1 MRVAAFVSGGVLP
14 AQVRGTRRGGFVHVA
29 DLYATFGA
37 LAGYD
42 VSDQVAAEAGLPPS
56 DSMNMWPFLA
66 GDSESPRLE
75 VPLKGVSIDPA
86 KLSPYFYKDAA
97 TLAKQSPD
105 FYRNKYGDS
114 HPQHVLIK
122 TINGSDFKL
131 FVFPVYSNESLP
143 QSYSELYNLSADP
156 GERTNMAAKVYAG
169 TAAASILTAMLDR
182 VDELT
187 PTYYQAPVSGNFNGD
202 KRCVDAAEQCYGGHY
217 GPFLLRGHGSA
228 ADDVDA
234 IAMYPSRCSELA
246 AAAVSTTSTSTSTS
260 TPATVPAATK
270 GDGACQANWQA
281 SSCTTASVV
290 CIQRGKRFACDI
302 DREGVADEVAGTV

>member
-1 MRVAAFVSGGVLP
+1 
-14 AQVRGTRRGGFVHVA
+14 
-29 DLYATFGA
+29 
-37 LAGYD
+37 
-42 VSDQVAAEAGLPPS
+42 
-56 DSMNMWPFLA
+56 MNMWPFLA

-105 FYRNKYGDS
+105 FYGNRPQHDGKNT
-114 HPQHVLIK
+114 PQHVLIK

-169 TAAASILTAMLDR
+169 TAAASILTAMLAR

-187 PTYYQAPVSGNFNGD
+187 PTYYQAPISGNFNGD
-202 KRCVDAAEQCYGGHY
+202 KRCVDAASI
-217 GPFLLRGHGSA
+217 LTAMLAR
-228 ADDVDA
+228 VD
-234 IAMYPSRCSELA
+234 EL
-246 AAAVSTTSTSTSTS
+246 
-260 TPATVPAATK
+260 TPTYY
-270 GDGACQANWQA
+270 Q
-281 SSCTTASVV
+281 
-290 CIQRGKRFACDI
+290 
-302 DREGVADEVAGTV
+302 